1 VAVQDRYARIRRDPM
16 TDWLW
21 PLSLGVLGA
30 LVGSFLATIVVR
42 WPEGRSIARGRSQCD
57 ACGVTLA
64 PPDLVPLLSAALA
77 RGRCRA
83 CGAPIDPRHWQI
95 ELGCVV
101 IGVLAGLAVP
111 GPEGLAG
118 AVFGW
123 LLLTLAALD
132 IAAFWLPDALTA
144 TLAGAGL
151 ATGLLGVAPS
161 LADRLIGGLG
171 GFAALWM
178 VGAGYKALRH
188 RDGLGGGD
196 PKLLGAIGLWLGWRM
211 LPVVVLLAALAG
223 LTVVLLGMM
232 RGRTAALGDRLPF
245 GALLAIAAYPA
256 WLFLLGS
263 AP

>member
-1 VAVQDRYARIRRDPM
+1 M

-21 PLSLGVLGA
+21 LLALAALGA
-30 LVGSFLATIVVR
+30 IVGSFLATIVVR
-42 WPEGRSIARGRSQCD
+42 WPEGRSVARGRSRCD

-64 PPDLVPLLSAALA
+64 PRDLIPLLSAALS

-83 CGAPIDPRHWQI
+83 CSAAIDPRHWQI
-95 ELGCVV
+95 ELGCVA
-101 IGVLAGLAVP
+101 IGLLAGLAVP
-111 GPEGLAG
+111 GPTGLAG

-132 IAAFWLPDALTA
+132 IAEFWLPDALTA

-151 ATGLLGVAPS
+151 ATGLLGVEPT
-161 LADRLIGGLG
+161 LTERVIGGVG

-211 LPVVVLLAALAG
+211 LPVVVLLAALTG
-223 LTVVLLGMM
+223 LAVVVLGIV

-256 WLFLLGS
+256 WLFLLGL
-263 AP
+263 AT